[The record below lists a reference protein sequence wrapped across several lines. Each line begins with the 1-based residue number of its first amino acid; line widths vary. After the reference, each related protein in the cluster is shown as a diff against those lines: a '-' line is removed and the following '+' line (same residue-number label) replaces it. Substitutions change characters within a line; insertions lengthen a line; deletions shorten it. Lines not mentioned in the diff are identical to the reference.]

1 MPEGGED
8 PVYIVFVIDLQN
20 KIWRTKNKK
29 QYIIKFT

>member
-20 KIWRTKNKK
+20 KIWRKKSKNN
-29 QYIIKFT
+29 TS